1 MVLNTK
7 SPLIVCGTALTDELF
22 HLTIHFTLHT
32 ITVYLHYTVLQCI
45 YCISSYSIIIVALL
59 RLQAFNSRTSEIPTT
74 NVTHSRYFIVAY
86 W

>member
-22 HLTIHFTLHT
+22 HLTTRFTLHN

-45 YCISSYSIIIVALL
+45 GNRRFTVFRRTPLYCHYYSRNA
-59 RLQAFNSRTSEIPTT
+59 
-74 NVTHSRYFIVAY
+74 
-86 W
+86 